1 MPNKVLGVS
10 PDASQRE
17 IRTAYKRESLKS
29 HPDRVPEGSPE
40 KAARTRKFQEIND
53 AYYTLSDDSRRRE
66 YDARRNLEEELDEEE
81 VPRGD
86 GGFWSSFGFGTAD
99 REERASEQFG
109 SVFEEMLREEGMAGD
124 ANGGG
129 AAGHFWSLVGGVS
142 GGALGFIMANAPGA
156 IAGAVAG
163 NRLGAVRDARGK
175 SVYEVFLELPLND
188 RARLL
193 SQLAAK
199 FCAGIYPAL
208 ETRPLKD
215 TICLF
220 DVDNTL
226 SPARRP
232 ATQEMLQAL
241 SQLRQ
246 KCAIGYVGGSDF
258 SKQQEQLGSST
269 VNVTSLFDFCFAENG
284 LTAYRLGT
292 PLAGNSFIEWIG
304 EEKYQKLVNFIL
316 KYIANL
322 ELPKKRGTFIEFR
335 NGMINVSPIGRNASV
350 EERIEFE
357 KYDKEHNIRPP
368 FVEALKKEFPDYGLT
383 FSIGGQISFDVF
395 PAGWDKTYC
404 LKHVEAEK
412 EISGVEYK
420 IIHFFGDKAYP
431 GGNDWEIYDDSRTIG
446 HAVKDSEDCLKQ
458 IRELFQL

>member
-1 MPNKVLGVS
+1 MIGQMYKILGVS

-29 HPDRVPEGSPE
+29 HPDRVPDGSPE

-66 YDARRNLEEELDEEE
+66 YDARRNLEEELDEE

-86 GGFWSSFGFGTAD
+86 GGFWSSFGFSSAD

-124 ANGGG
+124 AGGGG
-129 AAGHFWSLVGGVS
+129 ATGHFWSLVGGVS

-175 SVYEVFLELPLND
+175 SVYEVFLELPVND

-199 FCAGIYPAL
+199 N
-208 ETRPLKD
+208 RPLKD
-215 TICLF
+215 TISLF

-232 ATQEMLQAL
+232 ATQEMLQTL
-241 SQLRQ
+241 SLLRQ
-246 KCAIGYVGGSDF
+246 KCAVEYVGGSDF
-258 SKQQEQLGSST
+258 SNQQEQLSSST
-269 VNVTSLFDFCFAENG
+269 VSVTSLFDFCFAENA
-284 LTAYRLGT
+284 LTAYRLGK
-292 PLAGNSFIEWIG
+292 PFPSSRFIQWIG
-304 EEKYQKLVNFIL
+304 EEKYQKLVNFIP
-316 KYIANL
+316 KYIANWDIS
-322 ELPKKRGTFIEFR
+322 KKRGTFIEFR
-335 NGMINVSPIGRNASV
+335 NGMINVSLIGRNASV
-350 EERIEFE
+350 EERIESE
-357 KYDKEHNIRPP
+357 KYDKENNIRPP
-368 FVEALKKEFPDYGLT
+368 FVEALKEEFPNYGLT
-383 FSIGGQISFDVF
+383 FSIEGQISFDIF
-395 PAGWDKTYC
+395 PTGWDKTYC
-404 LKHVEAEK
+404 LKHAEAEK
-412 EISGVEYK
+412 GISG
-420 IIHFFGDKAYP
+420 AYP
-431 GGNDWEIYDDSRTIG
+431 GSNDWEIYDVHGQLVTLLRTPRT
-446 HAVKDSEDCLKQ
+446 A
-458 IRELFQL
+458 